1 MKNRAII
8 DTYKNLYDLDLIVA
22 NKYTKLE
29 QLKKLYTYCNG
40 DELDEDIFQGMA
52 TTSRCKERNTGRNIM
67 LVVQSNIEPDK
78 NRDKKLELVNLCS
91 HEAVHVALDTFSYIG
106 EKVNYDC
113 QEPLAYLQAWAA
125 ECIYNT
131 LTKV

>member
-1 MKNRAII
+1 
-8 DTYKNLYDLDLIVA
+8 
-22 NKYTKLE
+22 
-29 QLKKLYTYCNG
+29 
-40 DELDEDIFQGMA
+40 MA

-67 LVVQSNIEPDK
+67 LVVQSNIESDK

-91 HEAVHVALDTFSYIG
+91 HEALDTFSYIG